1 MSSIF
6 YELTETVRQSSDAKF
21 AQILNRIRES
31 SHTDDDFREMKIFS
45 QQGYFS
51 LAKKLFESLLSKSS
65 NKILKMEYVL

>member
-6 YELTETVRQSSDAKF
+6 YELTETARQSSDPKF

-51 LAKKLFESLLSKSS
+51 LAKKLF
-65 NKILKMEYVL
+65 